1 MRARAVIA
9 FLGLLPV
16 ASACRPARET
26 APAAEPTA
34 SVTAAPAS
42 PPPAAAAAIAI
53 RDAGFR
59 TPESVLHD
67 EESDVFLVSN
77 INGPE
82 VEADGNG
89 FISRLDA
96 EGRILDLKWIDG
108 SKSKYSLDA
117 PKGMAFAGNV
127 LYVADITSVKTF
139 DRKNGRALG
148 RIAVPGSSFL
158 NDLAAAP
165 DGSVYASDSGL
176 KADKG
181 ELKPD
186 GNDAIYRIRP
196 DGKVARVVKDKGLGN
211 PNGLLADAEGVWVVT
226 FGSGELYRVTRDG
239 RKESS
244 QKIPAGQLDG
254 IVRAADGSPLIS
266 SWQGSSVLRG
276 TPGGTFT
283 PVVTGVT
290 SPADI
295 AYDAKRE
302 RVWVPL
308 FTKDA
313 VEIHAL
319 PAPQP

>member
-1 MRARAVIA
+1 MRARALGALVGFLLFA
-9 FLGLLPV
+9 F
-16 ASACRPARET
+16 ACRPARES
-26 APAAEPTA
+26 APAAEPPAPGTAVPA
-34 SVTAAPAS
+34 SVPPVAP
-42 PPPAAAAAIAI
+42 PIAI

-59 TPESVLHD
+59 TPESVLYD
-67 EESDVFLVSN
+67 EESDVFLISN

-82 VEADGNG
+82 FEADGNG

-96 EGRILDLKWIDG
+96 EGKILDLKWIDG
-108 SKSKYSLDA
+108 SNAKYGLDA

-127 LYVADITSVKTF
+127 LYVADITSVKRF

-148 RIAVPGSSFL
+148 QVAIPGSSFL

-176 KADKG
+176 KANKG
-181 ELKPD
+181 ELQPD
-186 GNDAIYRIRP
+186 GNDAIYRITP
-196 DGKVARVVKDKGLGN
+196 DGKVARVVKDKSLGN
-211 PNGLLADAEGVWVVT
+211 PNGLLADADGVWVVT

-244 QKIPAGQLDG
+244 QKLPAGQLDG
-254 IVRAADGSPLIS
+254 IVRAADGILLIS
-266 SWQGSSVLRG
+266 SWEGSSVLRG
-276 TPGGTFT
+276 APGGTFT
-283 PVVTGVT
+283 PVITGVT

-295 AYDAKRE
+295 AYDSKRA
-302 RVWVPL
+302 RVWIPL

-319 PAPQP
+319 GSP